1 MGMNRQMKRMMQR
14 QGQLSEDGSPAV
26 QTRERRQPRPPTQPR
41 GKSDVGVFRRMLNF
55 LREVRA
61 ELRKVAWP
69 TRNEVINLSVVVLA
83 TLIILIGLI
92 FVLDLLFAKAVLY
105 LFKT

>member
-26 QTRERRQPRPPTQPR
+26 QTRERRQPRPATTARERTAPLQ
-41 GKSDVGVFRRMLNF
+41 F
-55 LREVRA
+55 LRDVRG

-69 TRNEVINLSVVVLA
+69 DRAEVANLSLVVFVTLVL
-83 TLIILIGLI
+83 LISLI
-92 FVLDLLFAKAVLY
+92 FVLDLAFAKAVLY

>member
-14 QGQLSEDGSPAV
+14 QGQLAEDGSPAV
-26 QTRERRQPRPPTQPR
+26 QTRDRRQPRPPAQRPR
-41 GKSDVGVFRRMLNF
+41 DDVGFLRRLVNF
-55 LREVRA
+55 LRDVRA

-69 TRNEVINLSVVVLA
+69 TRNETINLAIVVLV
-83 TLIILIGLI
+83 TLILLVGLI
-92 FVLDLLFAKAVLY
+92 FLLDLAFAKLVLY

>member
-14 QGQLSEDGSPAV
+14 QGQLTEDGSPAV
-26 QTRERRQPRPPTQPR
+26 AQRRQPPRPQVRQGPR
-41 GKSDVGVFRRMLNF
+41 EQGGLLRRMLNF
-55 LREVRA
+55 MREVRA

-69 TRNEVINLSVVVLA
+69 TRGEVANLSVVVLV
-83 TLIILIGLI
+83 TLVLLISLI
-92 FVLDLLFAKAVLY
+92 FVLDLGFAKAVLY

>member
-26 QTRERRQPRPPTQPR
+26 QTREQRRQPRPATTQRERTAP
-41 GKSDVGVFRRMLNF
+41 LQF
-55 LREVRA
+55 LRDVRG

-69 TRNEVINLSVVVLA
+69 DRAEVANLSVVVLV
-83 TLIILIGLI
+83 TLVLLISLI
-92 FVLDLLFAKAVLY
+92 FVLDLGFAKAVLY

>member
-14 QGQLSEDGSPAV
+14 QGQLGEDGAPAV
-26 QTRERRQPRPPTQPR
+26 QTREQRRPPRPATTSKERTKPLQFVR
-41 GKSDVGVFRRMLNF
+41 D
-55 LREVRA
+55 VRA

-69 TRNEVINLSVVVLA
+69 TRQEVINLSTVVLV
-83 TLIILIGLI
+83 TLILLIGLI
-92 FVLDLLFAKAVLY
+92 FVLDLAFAKAVLN